1 MLSNAIRCSSG
12 SRYVHRE
19 FAYKKAKGGGVYIA
33 SDVSFATRLRRTSA
47 LEKKRNG
54 ILRCQLPGIIASST
68 RNLKT
73 ITQGGK
79 ESNIF
84 PSSHQF
90 PISFCCFILL
100 SPNGKI
106 YTLMS

>member
-47 LEKKRNG
+47 LEKKGTGYFSVSCRA
-54 ILRCQLPGIIASST
+54 LLLPQQEI
-68 RNLKT
+68 
-73 ITQGGK
+73 
-79 ESNIF
+79 
-84 PSSHQF
+84 
-90 PISFCCFILL
+90 
-100 SPNGKI
+100 
-106 YTLMS
+106 

>member
-47 LEKKRNG
+47 LEKKGTGYFGVSCRA
-54 ILRCQLPGIIASST
+54 LLLPQQEI
-68 RNLKT
+68 
-73 ITQGGK
+73 
-79 ESNIF
+79 
-84 PSSHQF
+84 
-90 PISFCCFILL
+90 
-100 SPNGKI
+100 
-106 YTLMS
+106 